1 LSVEDVL
8 AEVAR
13 DTVFYEHSGGGMT
26 LSGGEPLCQ
35 PDFSVALIQRARAL
49 GFHTAIETAG
59 WATRGIARRVLGE
72 ADLILYDVKHMDPD
86 KHLAG
91 TGKTNHSI
99 LQNARTATSLGVDMI
114 VRVPV
119 IPGFNANLD
128 DIRAIG
134 WFTVEL
140 GLTEIHLLPYHRYG
154 VPKYAS
160 LGRDYTLR
168 DAGPLAN
175 EQMEPFIDALE
186 PLGLSVRIGG

>member
-13 DTVFYEHSGGGMT
+13 DAVFYGHSGGGMT

-35 PDFSVALIQRARAL
+35 PDFSVALLHRARAL

-59 WATRGIARRVLGE
+59 WATPDTAQRVLGE

-99 LQNARTATSLGVDMI
+99 LQNARTAASLGVDMI

-128 DIRAIG
+128 DIRAVG
-134 WFTVEL
+134 RFTVEL

-154 VPKYAS
+154 RPKYTS
-160 LGRDYTLR
+160 LGLDYTMC
-168 DAGPLAN
+168 DVQPLAN
-175 EQMEPFIDALE
+175 EQIEPFRAALE

>member
-1 LSVEDVL
+1 M

-13 DTVFYEHSGGGMT
+13 DAAFYEHSGGGMT

-35 PDFSVALIQRARAL
+35 PDFSVALLLRARAL

-59 WATRGIARRVLGE
+59 WATTGTARRVLGE
-72 ADLILYDVKHMDPD
+72 ADLILYDIKHMDPD

-91 TGKTNHSI
+91 TGKSNHRI
-99 LQNARTATSLGVDMI
+99 LQNARAAASLGVDMV

-119 IPGFNANLD
+119 IPGFNANQA

-134 WFTVEL
+134 RFTVEL

-154 VPKYAS
+154 VPKYAG
-160 LGRDYTLR
+160 LGRDYAMR

-175 EQMEPFIDALE
+175 EQVDSFVDALE